1 MREHL
6 RSEVKHNM
14 MEPQFSDIEEWVT
27 KGLPTAFTS
36 NVFQRIIMHFQADQI
51 YVHGVGWKD
60 AGLHFKEAQKD
71 DSAVQAT
78 KAGWLNGLVEKVS
91 HILRVVLD

>member
-1 MREHL
+1 METQREELQEHL

-51 YVHGVGWKD
+51 YVLSQINQFSLGPNEEGSKRECDGSRGAGVLARGTR
-60 AGLHFKEAQKD
+60 
-71 DSAVQAT
+71 SCT
-78 KAGWLNGLVEKVS
+78 
-91 HILRVVLD
+91 